1 MTMEQS
7 GNDII
12 YLHHNEWKDIEST
25 NGAFPIIIKF
35 KKNKAYEEREPKLV
49 ISVKAVQDGTPSY
62 IKKNHAQIDFLLGKN
77 TQYYYTDLGKG
88 EEGDAIVNYHRG
100 SGRLYGKIVKKNLDK
115 PEEGANW
122 REMYKFPETV
132 EESLEFYGFI
142 KKIMIRKMKQKN
154 ARKDAIYYLL

>member
-1 MTMEQS
+1 M
-7 GNDII
+7 
-12 YLHHNEWKDIEST
+12 
-25 NGAFPIIIKF
+25 
-35 KKNKAYEEREPKLV
+35 
-49 ISVKAVQDGTPSY
+49 
-62 IKKNHAQIDFLLGKN
+62 
-77 TQYYYTDLGKG
+77 GKG

-142 KKIMIRKMKQKN
+142 KKIMIRKNETEKCQEGC
-154 ARKDAIYYLL
+154 YLLLTLRTSVESEKYYDFDEHAFSIKIHTTTPNSGEDNIPIINIPLNEYIIGNIIIHEDVKLINVIHI